1 MGQIMADTIKIKVP
15 VKVYERQNLVA
26 DNSELSKQMQVVA
39 ITGRPVVDKKNSE
52 KAVRD
57 IMLQM
62 FGTRKYNQIYNLRAK
77 K

>member
-1 MGQIMADTIKIKVP
+1 MADTIKIKVP

-62 FGTRKYNQIYNLRAK
+62 FGTRKYNQIYNLRANK
-77 K
+77 